1 MTIVNTGPLVSI
13 IDLVFTLL
21 ELIVF
26 ARVMLSWLPISPWH
40 PAARWLRRIGD
51 PILRP
56 FQRVLPSFSGIDFSP
71 LLALA
76 VLYVLQ
82 QVVHSLLV
90 SGSVSPGYAILSVVR
105 QVALGIVIFFCI
117 VLFVRLLLSL
127 FHADP
132 WHPLVLMVRR
142 FTDPLVR
149 PFAGVMPRG
158 SAIDG
163 GAAIAFLVFL
173 ALYFVGRALFDAA
186 GVF

>member
-1 MTIVNTGPLVSI
+1 MIVTTSPLASV
-13 IDLVFTLL
+13 IDLLFTLL

-90 SGSVSPGYAILSVVR
+90 NGSVSPGLAVLSVVR
-105 QVALGIVIFFCI
+105 QVALGIVIVFCI
-117 VLFVRLLLSL
+117 VLFIRLLFSL
-127 FHADP
+127 FHASP
-132 WHPLVLMVRR
+132 WHPMVLMVRR
-142 FTDPLVR
+142 VTDPLVR
-149 PFAGVMPRG
+149 PFAAVVPRG
-158 SAIDG
+158 AAIDG

-173 ALYFVGRALFDAA
+173 VLYFVGRALFDAV
-186 GVF
+186 GVY